1 MKLEGI
7 KKEKSKKNIRGY
19 KIKGYRPKFSITK
32 KLTFSG
38 QKKLANIP
46 EKIANMLA
54 KTLKRIV
61 SLKF

>member
-1 MKLEGI
+1 M
-7 KKEKSKKNIRGY
+7 KKEKSRKTIKGY
-19 KIKGYRPKFSITK
+19 KIRGYRPKFSITK

-38 QKKLANIP
+38 QKKIADIP

-61 SLKF
+61 PLKFK